1 MQHLSVYTGKAIET
15 NKMYA
20 RHQLLDCVLSYRKCV
35 KYSPYF
41 PTVSFVAVPEIK
53 ITPILKC
60 YFEYLSEVGWS
71 GI

>member
-1 MQHLSVYTGKAIET
+1 MK
-15 NKMYA
+15 YA
-20 RHQLLDCVLSYRKCV
+20 GHQLLDRALSYRKCV
-35 KYSPYF
+35 KYSSYF

-60 YFEYLSEVGWS
+60 YFEYLSEAKWS